1 MSLHEK
7 LSALQR
13 RDMIRQVRGGAS
25 ARSVA
30 RQFDVSL
37 SHLQH
42 WLQRAHGLRLD
53 RVDWNDQT
61 PGPATPSNRTSALM
75 EVAILTARK
84 GLLASDLGEWG
95 AQAIH
100 ARLSAAAASS
110 TSGVPSVR
118 TIGRVLQRR
127 GILDSKQ
134 RTRRP
139 PPPRGWYLPL
149 LASGEAELDS
159 FDIVEGLALA
169 GGTQVEV
176 LNAMS
181 LHGRLPGSWPQG
193 VFTSLDVMA
202 CLLAHW
208 RRHGLPHYVQF
219 DNAPLFHGSASY
231 ADKLGRVV
239 RLCLQL
245 DVIPVFA
252 PPRET
257 GFQAAIESY
266 NARWQAKVW
275 LRFPHPGM
283 QALAQRSIAYVAAC
297 QVKAEAHITAAAS
310 LRRAFAEPAEIDL
323 KSALKGRVIFLRR
336 TNEEGEVTVMGRRY
350 LVDPHWQHRLVRV
363 EVNFITAQMQFFGL
377 RRAAHAAQPLLLEM
391 AYKPAAKQPG
401 GLRSLRDGATRGRR
415 LDKKPAKP

>member
-1 MSLHEK
+1 MIK
-7 LSALQR
+7 L
-13 RDMIRQVRGGAS
+13 VRGGAS

-30 RQFDVSL
+30 REFGVSL

-42 WLQRAHGLRLD
+42 WQQRAHGLRLD
-53 RVDWNDQT
+53 RVDWDDQ
-61 PGPATPSNRTSALM
+61 PACAPKAANRTSSLM
-75 EVAILTARK
+75 EESILKARK
-84 GLLASDLGEWG
+84 ELLGSDLGEWG

-100 ARLSAAAASS
+100 AHLRAGGMSAPGAL
-110 TSGVPSVR
+110 PSVR

-127 GILDSKQ
+127 GMLDSRR

-149 LASGEAELDS
+149 LASGKAELDS
-159 FDIVEGLALA
+159 FDIVEGLVIA

-193 VFTSLDVMA
+193 AFTSPDVVA

-219 DNAPLFHGSASY
+219 DNAPLFQGAASY
-231 ADKLGRVV
+231 ADTLGRVV

-245 DVIPVFA
+245 GVTPVFT

-275 LRFPHPGM
+275 LRFTHADM
-283 QALAQRSIAYVAAC
+283 QALQQRSTAYVTAC
-297 QVKAEAHITAAAS
+297 QLKAAAHVAVAAS
-310 LRRAFAEPAEIDL
+310 LRRALDEPFDFQL
-323 KSALKGRVIFLRR
+323 KAALKGSVIFLRR
-336 TNEEGEVTVMGRRY
+336 SNEEGEVTVMGRRY
-350 LVDPHWQHRLVRV
+350 RVGEHWQHRLVRT
-363 EVNFITAQMQFFGL
+363 EICFTTSEMKFFAL
-377 RRAAHAAQPLLLEM
+377 RRAAHAVQPLLLQM
-391 AYKPAAKQPG
+391 PYKAAAKQPG

-415 LDKKPAKP
+415 LDKKPSKP